1 MFDCDGA
8 QSLQA
13 DDISE
18 HDNEKPTEPGP
29 EQRYDDESESDE
41 CDSAEEGHSVGD
53 GHSHHSTKLCT
64 IEADLASWAV
74 EYHVKHNAIDG
85 LLKILQK
92 SGHSCLP
99 TTARS
104 LLNSPRNVT
113 STIKSGMDYIYL
125 GLKSELLKIV
135 KCYAL
140 TNSTIDHVEIALNI
154 HGLPLFKSANTSLW
168 PILCGVMNLDFL
180 IDTTYDLND
189 LLCHGLSNDGRNIKV
204 TLRCIVCDAPARA
217 FVKCMKLYS
226 GYYGCDKCTQ
236 KGAWKGRMT
245 FPEVEDITLR
255 CQTNIEH
262 HKQVSSPFCDVTNVN
277 MVTSFPIDYMHQV
290 CLGVMRK

>member
-1 MFDCDGA
+1 MENAKDKRRKYKRKWISAARLLNTGRNHQTLRDEDYGASCSLGSTEELHSTASAEKQLENRATYSMFDCDGA

-18 HDNEKPTEPGP
+18 HNNEKPTEPGP

-74 EYHVKHNAIDG
+74 GYHVKHNAIDG

-140 TNSTIDHVEIALNI
+140 TNSTIDHVEISLNI
-154 HGLPLFKSANTSLW
+154 DGLPLFKSANTSLW
-168 PILCGVMNLDFL
+168 PILQG
-180 IDTTYDLND
+180 T
-189 LLCHGLSNDGRNIKV
+189 K
-204 TLRCIVCDAPARA
+204 
-217 FVKCMKLYS
+217 
-226 GYYGCDKCTQ
+226 
-236 KGAWKGRMT
+236 
-245 FPEVEDITLR
+245 
-255 CQTNIEH
+255 
-262 HKQVSSPFCDVTNVN
+262 
-277 MVTSFPIDYMHQV
+277 
-290 CLGVMRK
+290 